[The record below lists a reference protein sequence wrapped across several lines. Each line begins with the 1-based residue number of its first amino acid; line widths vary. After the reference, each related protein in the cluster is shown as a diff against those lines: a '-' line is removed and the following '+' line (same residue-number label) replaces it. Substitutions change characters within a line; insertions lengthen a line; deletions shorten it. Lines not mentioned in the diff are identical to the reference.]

1 MAGMFG
7 FKIIRQYE
15 RGVVFRWGRA
25 LPGIREP
32 EPIWVNPVH

>member
-25 LPGIREP
+25 LPGLREFV
-32 EPIWVNPVH
+32 IVDSGL